1 MPLCC
6 CICLWWCDSCM
17 IPPGSDVVRSSLCF
31 LSMARPLSSHWRC
44 SSSYWARSP
53 ARRALAIFSSSVF
66 TKVFLAAWDI
76 LPTAPAISA
85 PRLWTQCAAPR
96 IPRMVGIFMS
106 VMRSSSITL
115 CVIVSIASSS
125 ACVRVAYMLIAV
137 HGTYDGPFILCCP
150 VAIRGAC
157 LSAWDVSQLTL
168 YPEQLHTPLLT
179 RGGKQRLWTGPT
191 NAYVSR
197 TVTRTFIEA
206 RGGSNDCGQAVWTGP

>member
-17 IPPGSDVVRSSLCF
+17 IPPGSDVPLALWFLYSALC
-31 LSMARPLSSHWRC
+31 LSFMDRLSSASW
-44 SSSYWARSP
+44 SRSDL
-53 ARRALAIFSSSVF
+53 RRAPASFSSSV
-66 TKVFLAAWDI
+66 VSNVPLAACMI
-76 LPTAPAISA
+76 LPPAFTTALDRLQTLCIA
-85 PRLWTQCAAPR
+85 PRKLT
-96 IPRMVGIFMS
+96 S
-106 VMRSSSITL
+106 VMKSSSITL
-115 CVIVSIASSS
+115 CVILSIASSS
-125 ACVRVAYMLIAV
+125 AGVRVAYMLIAV